1 MFSKVTLK
9 IIALMCA
16 VLIMS
21 SLLLSSCSFLELL
34 TGNSDGNIQ
43 NGTDSD
49 SDDKPDIDNEP
60 DTDDVDEDIPHTHTV
75 VTDEA
80 IQPTCTEAGATAGK
94 HCSSCGEIILEATT
108 VPATGHTYSEWTVT
122 VPPTETESGTK
133 SRECQVC
140 HATETGIVASLSHD
154 HTNYPYVTLAA
165 VSPTCTSTGLTEGKK
180 CSGCDE
186 VLVDQEIIPALEHS
200 YQLSQVSGTGG
211 IYAEICTSCAGVKVT
226 DVITYSAYGAVG
238 DGVTDDFYAI
248 YKAHNAANY
257 YNLPVKAEAGATYY
271 IGAITK
277 TITVKTDTDWC
288 GATFIF
294 DDYQISYTSSQR
306 SIHVFSIMSDYSV
319 TSLTV
324 PSALAASGLTKG
336 QTNIGFAP
344 GEKCMLL
351 IENSTE
357 KINARYG
364 VNSSNGDSKKEMII
378 VDANGNVDPSTPI
391 QYNYSKITSIKKYSI
406 SDKPISVGNAKII
419 TKVPDPKAQNPDF
432 DNTTGAFYSRGI
444 LVQRSNVTL
453 YGVEHSIVGEDMT
466 IEIDRNG
473 DGTIDKWGADKSYG
487 VTYDGFFKFKYCY
500 GTTFDSSVVQGHQ
513 AYSFWQGESRN
524 EVGNYD
530 IYASYCV
537 DLTFRDITQYENE
550 ATGEV
555 ITNRFMYHGIMG
567 STYCRNFALDGC
579 YMDRFDSHAG
589 IYNATITDTTLGFG
603 ILVIGGGTLLVE
615 DSVRLSGSSFITL
628 RTDYNGIFDGD
639 VIIRNCEMTSLVTSI
654 ISSRWIEFYNGLPCQ
669 MTRSVTIE
677 GLTADSN
684 KIYIFNI
691 SSAAVSTLTNAT
703 NPLFIPEYVKVSG
716 VKNPNGGEVGVDVSK
731 FNDAFAT
738 ITMDIHQHS
747 WSAGEVIT
755 EASTTGCG
763 TGTVRYVCTDP
774 ECGAVREGIIKS
786 QTAHGVL
793 RTTLNGDG
801 SVVYVC
807 DDCGSTYV
815 PSIGYSMNGTDHN
828 AMEGVA
834 NSSNFT
840 TASGTEN
847 PYINENGEYE
857 LLKKNTADSKQ
868 FQLWLPSKTYTLD
881 DLSDENNAIG
891 FLSFRINAYSD
902 KGLDMTFVDM
912 KSNEGADRWKANGC
926 IVDKFFVISAPKT
939 KTVYDSVLGN
949 IERTYVYIT
958 GWDGLELKTVDIT
971 DSENKFTGWFDVKM
985 IIELENDTV
994 TVHYYIDG
1002 VYVGTGSR
1010 ELTTKTNSISG
1021 IYINGKTTAEN
1032 SGIILSDVAFGC
1044 SFGERTGAQ

>member
-1 MFSKVTLK
+1 MFSKITLK
-9 IIALMCA
+9 IVALMCTLFI
-16 VLIMS
+16 VG
-21 SLLLSSCSFLELL
+21 SLALSSCALLELFKNDV
-34 TGNSDGNIQ
+34 NSDVQ
-43 NGTDSD
+43 T
-49 SDDKPDIDNEP
+49 
-60 DTDDVDEDIPHTHTV
+60 DTDTDVDSGNNDNTDTDEDNKDTPHTHTV

-80 IQPTCTEAGATAGK
+80 IQPTCTEAGATQGK
-94 HCSSCGEIILEATT
+94 HCSTCGRVILAQT
-108 VPATGHTYSEWTVT
+108 VIPATGHTYSEWTVT
-122 VPPTETESGTK
+122 VPPTETESGRK

-140 HATETGIVASLSHD
+140 HATETGIVAPLSHD
-154 HTNYPYVTLAA
+154 HTSYPYATLAA

-180 CSGCDE
+180 CSGCGE

-226 DVITYSAYGAVG
+226 DVITYSTYGAVG

-271 IGAITK
+271 IGAITT

-294 DDYQISYTSSQR
+294 DDYHISYTSSQR

-500 GTTFDSSVVQGHQ
+500 GTTFEDSIVQGHQ

-567 STYCRNFALDGC
+567 SVYCRNFALDGC

-603 ILVIGGGTLLVE
+603 ILVIGAGTLLVE
-615 DSVRLSGSSFITL
+615 DSVRLSGSAFITL

-639 VIIRNCEMTSLVTSI
+639 VIIRNCEMTSAVTSI

-684 KIYIFNI
+684 KICIFNV
-691 SSAAVSTLTNAT
+691 SGAAVSTLTNAT

-716 VKNPNGGEVGVDVSK
+716 VKKPNGQEVGVDISK
-731 FNDAFAT
+731 SNDAFAT
-738 ITMDIHQHS
+738 ISLDVHQHT
-747 WSAGEVIT
+747 WSTGEVIT
-755 EASTTGCG
+755 EASKTGCG
-763 TGTVRYVCTDP
+763 TGTVKYVCTAP
-774 ECGAVREGIIKS
+774 ECDATREGIIKS
-786 QTAHGVL
+786 QTPHTSLGY
-793 RTTLNGDG
+793 TINSDG
-801 SVVYVC
+801 SIAYVC
-807 DDCGSTYV
+807 YDCGTVSV
-815 PSIGYSMNGTDHN
+815 PNTVYIMDGTDHN

-840 TASGTEN
+840 TAPGSEN

-857 LLKKNTADSKQ
+857 LLKKNNEQSKQ
-868 FQLWLPSKTYTLD
+868 FQLWIPSKTYTLD
-881 DLSDENNAIG
+881 GLSAENNAIG
-891 FLSFRINAYSD
+891 FLSFKINAYSD
-902 KGLDMTFVDM
+902 RGLDMTFVDI
-912 KSNEGADRWKANGC
+912 KSNEGSDRWKPNGC
-926 IVDKFFVISAPKT
+926 IVDKFFAISAPKT
-939 KTVYDSVLGN
+939 ETVQDPVLGSV
-949 IERTYVYIT
+949 ERTYVRVT
-958 GWDGLELKTVDIT
+958 GWNGLELKTVDIT
-971 DSENKFTGWFDVKM
+971 DSEDNFTGWLDVKM
-985 IIELENDTV
+985 IIELEDDTV
-994 TVHYYIDG
+994 TVHYYVDS
-1002 VYVGTGSR
+1002 VYVGT
-1010 ELTTKTNSISG
+1010 ETKTLTTKTDSISG
-1021 IYINGKTTAEN
+1021 IYINGNTTAEN
-1032 SGIILSDVAFGC
+1032 SGIILSDIAFGC
-1044 SFGERTGAQ
+1044 SFGERKGAQ

>member
-21 SLLLSSCSFLELL
+21 SLVLSSCSFLEFP
-34 TGNSDGNIQ
+34 TENSGGNIQ
-43 NGTDSD
+43 NSTDSD

-75 VTDEA
+75 VIDEA
-80 IQPTCTEAGATAGK
+80 LVPTCTEDGATQGK
-94 HCSSCGEIILEATT
+94 HCSTCGKVILAQT
-108 VPATGHTYSEWTVT
+108 VIPATGHSYSDWVVT

-133 SRECQVC
+133 SRECRVC
-140 HATETGIVASLSHD
+140 HTTETVTVAPLSHD
-154 HTNYPYVTLAA
+154 HASYPYVTLAP

-186 VLVDQEIIPALEHS
+186 VLVDQEIIPTLEHS

-211 IYAEICTSCAGVKVT
+211 IYAEVCTSCAGVKSV
-226 DVITYSAYGAVG
+226 DVISYSAYGAVG
-238 DGVTDDFYAI
+238 NGVTDDSDAI
-248 YKAHNAANY
+248 RKAHDAANY
-257 YNLPVKAEAGATYY
+257 YNLPVKGEASATYY

-294 DDYQISYTSSQR
+294 DDYQISYTSSLR
-306 SIHVFSIMSDYSV
+306 SVNVFSIMPDTSEV
-319 TSLTV
+319 SLTV

-336 QTNIGFAP
+336 QTNIGFTP

-391 QYNYSKITSIKKYSI
+391 QYSYSKITSIKKYSV

-453 YGVEHSIVGEDMT
+453 YGVEHSIIGEDMT

-487 VTYDGFFKFKYCY
+487 VTYDGFFNFRYCY
-500 GTTFDSSVVQGHQ
+500 GTTFESSVVRGHQ

-530 IYASYCV
+530 IYARYCV

-567 STYCRNFALDGC
+567 SVYCRNFALDGC

-589 IYNATITDTTLGFG
+589 VYNATITDTTLGFG
-603 ILVIGGGTLLVE
+603 ILVIGAGTLLVE
-615 DSVRLSGSSFITL
+615 DSVRLSGGAFITL

-639 VIIRNCEMTSLVTSI
+639 VIIRNCEMTSEVTSI

-669 MTRSVTIE
+669 MTRSITVD
-677 GLTADSN
+677 GLIADSN
-684 KIYIFNI
+684 KICIFNV
-691 SSAAVSTLTNAT
+691 SGAAVSALTNAT
-703 NPLFIPEYVKVSG
+703 NPLLIPEYVKVSG
-716 VKNPNGGEVGVDVSK
+716 VKKPDGQEVGVDISK
-731 FNDAFAT
+731 SNDAFAT
-738 ITMDIHQHS
+738 ITIDIHQHT

-763 TGTVRYVCTDP
+763 TGTVRYVCTDS
-774 ECGAVREGIIKS
+774 ECDVIREGIVKS
-786 QTAHGVL
+786 DKPH
-793 RTTLNGDG
+793 RTLGYTISDG
-801 SVVYVC
+801 GSIVYVC
-807 DDCGSTYV
+807 NDCGCTYA
-815 PSIGYSMNGTDHN
+815 PSISYVMDGTDHN

-857 LLKKNTADSKQ
+857 LLKKNTDDSKQ

-881 DLSDENNAIG
+881 DFSDENNAIG

-902 KGLDMTFVDM
+902 KGLDMTFVDI

-926 IVDKFFVISAPKT
+926 IVDKFFVISAPKV
-939 KTVYDSVLGN
+939 KTVYDPVLGN
-949 IERTYVYIT
+949 VDRTYVYVT

-971 DSENKFTGWFDVKM
+971 HSEDKFTGWFDVKM
-985 IIELENDTV
+985 IIELEDDTV

-1002 VYVGTGSR
+1002 VYVGTGR
-1010 ELTTKTNSISG
+1010 RALTTKTDSISG

-1032 SGIILSDVAFGC
+1032 SGIMLSDVAFGC
-1044 SFGERTGAQ
+1044 SFGKRESVK